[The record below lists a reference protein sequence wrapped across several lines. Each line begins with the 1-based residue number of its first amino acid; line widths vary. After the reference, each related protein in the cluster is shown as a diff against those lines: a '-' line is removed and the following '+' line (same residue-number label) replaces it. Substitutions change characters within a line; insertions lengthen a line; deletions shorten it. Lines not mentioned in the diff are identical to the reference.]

1 LSFLSFDFNIGTVI
15 HALSSKKIFAEESF
29 SIASPIC
36 AKSELS
42 KFHLEILYIGTHET
56 SDIILSTI
64 DSTLISNES
73 IATDFFCSSA
83 IFVSTFKAN
92 AVFHIEG
99 LAARIINSPGL
110 NPVSISSI

>member
-1 LSFLSFDFNIGTVI
+1 VI
-15 HALSSKKIFAEESF
+15 QALSSRKILAVESF
-29 SIASPIC
+29 SIASHIC

-64 DSTLISNES
+64 DSTLISRDI
-73 IATDFFCSSA
+73 IATDFFCSNA
-83 IFVSTFKAN
+83 TFVSKFRAN